1 MFFEATPVTPE
12 TLLTE
17 VRRLADAKYRFVTM
31 SQTVLDEHTLRLYY
45 HFDENLTMTDLRCN
59 SDLCHW
65 SPRDAKGMHHLRMDV
80 DKEQLIPSIS
90 SVYFCAVLIENET
103 QDQFGVRFEGLPLD
117 YQGGMYLEGEVTRG
131 PYFTMTTV
139 KRPAGA
145 KTPAPAPEGGEAA

>member
-59 SDLCHW
+59 SELCHW
-65 SPRDAKGMHHLRMDV
+65 SPSDAKGMRHLRMDV
-80 DKEQLIPSIS
+80 DKDQLIPSIS
-90 SVYFCAVLIENET
+90 SVYFARCSLKTRPRISSGCALRACLWTTRAACIWKAKSRAVLT
-103 QDQFGVRFEGLPLD
+103 SP
-117 YQGGMYLEGEVTRG
+117 
-131 PYFTMTTV
+131 
-139 KRPAGA
+139 
-145 KTPAPAPEGGEAA
+145 